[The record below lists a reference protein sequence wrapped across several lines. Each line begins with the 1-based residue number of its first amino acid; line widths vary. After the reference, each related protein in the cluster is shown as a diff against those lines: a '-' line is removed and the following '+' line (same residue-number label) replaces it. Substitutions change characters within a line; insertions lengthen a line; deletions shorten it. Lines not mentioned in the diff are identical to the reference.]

1 METSSVLGLVTTSS
15 FVGMLVGGLIG
26 HRLALGR
33 DKRKEYNEVVIVL
46 KDRIDTAK
54 GHCKTQVS
62 LEGDIKKARHYISSR
77 TLRLLREKYAEYNR
91 LFAEAPIRGT
101 WQNDIEIDD
110 ARQVA
115 IVKVLEDMDKLLKLK

>member
-54 GHCKTQVS
+54 EHCKTQVS

>member
-33 DKRKEYNEVVIVL
+33 DKRKEYNEVVRPL

-54 GHCKTQVS
+54 EHCKTQVS

-91 LFAEAPIRGT
+91 LFAEAPIRST

-110 ARQVA
+110 ARQAA
-115 IVKVLEDMDKLLKLK
+115 IVKVLEDMDTLLKLK

>member
-33 DKRKEYNEVVIVL
+33 DKRKEYNEAVIVL

-54 GHCKTQVS
+54 EHCKTQVS